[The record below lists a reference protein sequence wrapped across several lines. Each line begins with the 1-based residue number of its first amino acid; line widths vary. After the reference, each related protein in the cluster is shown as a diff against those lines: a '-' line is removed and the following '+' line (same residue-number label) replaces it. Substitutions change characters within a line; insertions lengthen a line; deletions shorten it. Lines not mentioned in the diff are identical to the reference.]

1 MMDKAGVRRYKERW
15 QKVNVVTLREQLEA
29 SSETKL
35 RQSTGLLQLARRL
48 GWDLRPAEREIE
60 RVRMNWNRLRAR
72 QHERQS

>member
-1 MMDKAGVRRYKERW
+1 MDKAGVRRYKERW

-48 GWDLRPAEREIE
+48 GWDLRRSEIEIE
-60 RVRMNWNRLRAR
+60 RVRTNWNRLRAR
-72 QHERQS
+72 LHERQS